1 MAAVGII
8 LAFNYMRNPSH
19 LHLQLD
25 YTRLSLRFIGKII
38 VTLIIPVVVL
48 LIFVNPLWDKI
59 TLSNDG
65 KGLLIWGL
73 QVAGFFLATF
83 SLIFVIP
90 IINMKFGL

>member
-25 YTRLSLRFIGKII
+25 YTRLSLRFVGKII

-48 LIFVNPLWDKI
+48 LIFVNPFWNKL